1 MTQFLCKPVQF
12 LQVSN
17 LQGVFK
23 HLRVPLQFLDGG
35 FNSSRIRL
43 FRQSLFGRAP
53 CLGDKQEDRNQRY
66 IKDEASEKVATEI
79 PSPLPALER
88 SEGMGECRVG
98 VNIPLPPVPIR
109 YRALSCTLVVQGLP
123 PPIQGGGKPKQ
134 STPHAEFDRAQKPFW
149 AQN

>member
-23 HLRVPLQFLDGG
+23 HLRVPLQFLHEG

-88 SEGMGECRVG
+88 SEGMGEGRVG
-98 VNIPLPPVPIR
+98 GNITLPPALTMP
-109 YRALSCTLVVQGLP
+109 RALFTSPPVEGL
-123 PPIQGGGKPKQ
+123 
-134 STPHAEFDRAQKPFW
+134 
-149 AQN
+149 